1 MMKYVMTVLMVL
13 MLIPT
18 NAQTKINGIV
28 MPNVMKVNGK
38 YLKLNGGGVREKLF
52 LDLYVGALYL
62 QEKTSDAN
70 KIISNDKPMAIKM
83 RIISGMVNKEN
94 MEEAIRE
101 GFDKS
106 TKNNIAPI
114 KTKIDQLI
122 NKGFASAIVKG
133 DMFDLIYVPNVGTK
147 LLKNNKLLVTIKG
160 LDFKKALFGIWLCD
174 QPADANLKTKMLG
187 K

>member
-1 MMKYVMTVLMVL
+1 MKYVVTIIMALILM
-13 MLIPT
+13 PAS
-18 NAQTKINGIV
+18 AQTKINGIV

-38 YLKLNGGGVREKLF
+38 YLKLNGGGVREKMF

-70 KIISNDKPMAIKM
+70 KIINADKPMAIKL
-83 RIISGMVNKEN
+83 RIISGLVSKDN

-101 GFDKS
+101 GFEKS
-106 TKNNIAPI
+106 TKGKISPI
-114 KTKIDQLI
+114 KDRINTLI
-122 NKGFASAIVKG
+122 NKGFASEIVKG
-133 DMFDLIYVPNVGTK
+133 DMFDLTYVPGVGTK

-174 QPADANLKTKMLG
+174 QPADANLKNKMLG

>member
-1 MMKYVMTVLMVL
+1 MVAVMALMMTPVT
-13 MLIPT
+13 
-18 NAQTKINGIV
+18 AQTKINGIV

-70 KIISNDKPMAIKM
+70 KIINNDKPMAIKL
-83 RIISGMVNKEN
+83 RIISGMVNKDN

-101 GFDKS
+101 GFEKS
-106 TKNNIAPI
+106 TKNKIEPI
-114 KTKIDQLI
+114 KGKIDQLI

-133 DMFDLIYVPNVGTK
+133 DMFDIIYVPGVGTK

-160 LDFKKALFGIWLCD
+160 LEFKKALFGIWLCD
-174 QPADANLKTKMLG
+174 EPADANLKAKMLG

>member
-1 MMKYVMTVLMVL
+1 MKYLMTLVVALMMV
-13 MLIPT
+13 PAT
-18 NAQTKINGIV
+18 AQTKINGIV
-28 MPNVMKVNGK
+28 VPNVMKVNGK
-38 YLKLNGGGVREKLF
+38 YLKLNGGGVREKMF

-62 QEKTSDAN
+62 PEKSSDADA
-70 KIISNDKPMAIKM
+70 IIKADKPAAIKM

-106 TKNNIAPI
+106 TKNKIDPI
-114 KTKIDQLI
+114 KDRINTLI
-122 NKGFASAIVKG
+122 AKGFASEIVKG
-133 DMFDLIYVPNVGTK
+133 DVIDLIYVPGTGTK
-147 LLKNNKLLVTIKG
+147 LMKNNKLLVTIKG
-160 LDFKKALFGIWLCD
+160 LDFKQALFGIWLCD